1 LPATDKGTS
10 HTQPPAKPLLQ
21 RGKGQRVP
29 FLDDEPQIIEL
40 GRRMLTLPGY
50 VPEVFTRAS
59 DALAALTKAPSRFDA
74 IVTDFNMPDMSGLD
88 FAASVRNFNPPAPMQ
103 LSSGF
108 MTEEVRASALQRGI
122 QNFITK
128 PNTMQ
133 ELSGSLHA
141 LLNA

>member
-1 LPATDKGTS
+1 
-10 HTQPPAKPLLQ
+10 
-21 RGKGQRVP
+21 
-29 FLDDEPQIIEL
+29 
-40 GRRMLTLPGY
+40 M
-50 VPEVFTRAS
+50 
-59 DALAALTKAPSRFDA
+59 TKEPSRFDA

-88 FAASVRNFNPPAPMQ
+88 FAASVRNFNPHVPML

-108 MTEEVRASALQRGI
+108 MTEEVRATALQRGI